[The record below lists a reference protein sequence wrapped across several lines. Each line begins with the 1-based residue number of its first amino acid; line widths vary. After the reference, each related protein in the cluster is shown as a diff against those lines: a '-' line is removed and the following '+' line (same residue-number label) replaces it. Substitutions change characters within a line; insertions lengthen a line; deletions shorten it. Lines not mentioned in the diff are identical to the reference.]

1 MKSKISNLKFQTAR
15 ARAAAGSG
23 TVRPACL
30 SPNCPGETFFPS
42 RTRRQTGGT
51 HCPTTAARNSFN
63 SPLSTLHSFLAFS
76 LVEVLLVMT
85 LLSLIILALMNVF
98 STTQAAFRASV
109 TQTDILEGSRA
120 AMQMITDD
128 LRGLTPSGSTS
139 NVVGGVILDSVN
151 FATVANSFAYAPLV
165 QSLPASPGLRTN
177 LLNYFFVLGR
187 ENNKWTGVGYIV
199 DTTSATPLYPLYRF
213 YAETNSTASPLSL
226 YRTFN
231 NTIVN
236 AQWSNMSHIMDGV
249 VHLAV
254 RPHDPNGN
262 WINTNNNVFKV
273 ANTHFLTPAYDETQM
288 FMFSNT
294 VPAAVELQLGVL
306 EDRPLRR
313 AESLPYNSAAQ
324 VNYLQQQAGRVH
336 IFRQLV
342 TIPNVDPSA
351 YQ

>member
-1 MKSKISNLKFQTAR
+1 MKLQATTCKLQVSRPN
-15 ARAAAGSG
+15 RAACETCNLFAFASG
-23 TVRPACL
+23 NGATAPKR
-30 SPNCPGETFFPS
+30 SE
-42 RTRRQTGGT
+42 GGQ
-51 HCPTTAARNSFN
+51 
-63 SPLSTLHSFLAFS
+63 LSTLHSFLAFS

-98 STTQAAFRASV
+98 CTTQAAFRASV

-120 AMQMITDD
+120 AMQMVTED
-128 LRGLTPSGSTS
+128 LRGMTPSGGTS
-139 NVVGGVILDSVN
+139 NVSAGIINDSVN
-151 FATVANSFAYAPLV
+151 FSTVANNFAYAPLV

-226 YRTFN
+226 YRAFN

-236 AQWSNMSHIMDGV
+236 AQWTNMSHIMDGV

-254 RPHDPNGN
+254 RAHDPRGN
-262 WINTNNNVFKV
+262 WINNDVVIYTNA
-273 ANTHFLTPAYDETQM
+273 ANTHFLTPAYGETQM

>member
-1 MKSKISNLKFQTAR
+1 MKPPITSYKLPVIRPNR
-15 ARAAAGSG
+15 AEQKALNFR
-23 TVRPACL
+23 
-30 SPNCPGETFFPS
+30 
-42 RTRRQTGGT
+42 
-51 HCPTTAARNSFN
+51 
-63 SPLSTLHSFLAFS
+63 LSTRHSFLAFS

-109 TQTDILEGSRA
+109 TQTDILEGGRA

-128 LRGLTPSGSTS
+128 LRGLTPSGNTS
-139 NVVGGVILDSVN
+139 NVVGTTINDSVN
-151 FATVANSFAYAPLV
+151 FFSVANNFAYAPLV

-199 DTTSATPLYPLYRF
+199 DTASTTALYPLYRF
-213 YAETNSTASPLSL
+213 YAETNATARPLSL
-226 YRTFN
+226 YEAFSTAIFN
-231 NTIVN
+231 Q
-236 AQWSNMSHIMDGV
+236 QWTNMSHIMDGV

-254 RPHDPNGN
+254 RAHDPNGN
-262 WINTNNNVFKV
+262 WINNNVV
-273 ANTHFLTPAYDETQM
+273 IYTNAANTHFLFPAYGETQLY
-288 FMFSNT
+288 MFSNT

-306 EDRPLRR
+306 EDRPRQR
-313 AESLPYNSAAQ
+313 AESLPYHSFAQ
-324 VNYLQQQAGRVH
+324 SNYLSQQAGRVQ